1 MFIAR
6 TRFSLFLPQSKGWNL
21 SRDFESIAKY
31 KDILF
36 EERRLNFRINFLK
49 NIILPLLESAS
60 EGYSFLHIIE
70 YSESLPI
77 KYINS
82 LIFLEKKYSFVKL
95 NVFDESGVPNYKTN
109 SLIIEHFNLKAF
121 NQDVWLGRF
130 VLDDDDC
137 VSLNYFKIMNN
148 YLTKCYED
156 FYVSL
161 GLGVVGV
168 FDENHQ
174 PVHYAEMYKPKIN
187 IGFMNVGRYSSEDK
201 KVYFSKNGGPHMSMD
216 KATRVI
222 LDSREVAFYWSRH
235 PYQDTRLNKSQKQVD
250 KILASLEALP
260 SFEKERLD
268 KNFGLD
274 FYDKIQGFDIH
285 GNFIKP

>member
-21 SRDFESIAKY
+21 SRDLEDIAKY
-31 KDILF
+31 KEILF
-36 EERRLNFRINFLK
+36 EEKRLNFRINFLK
-49 NIILPLLESAS
+49 KIILPLLESAS
-60 EGYSFLHIIE
+60 KGYKLLHIIE

-77 KYINS
+77 NYINN
-82 LIFLEKKYSFVKL
+82 LKKLEIKYSFVKL
-95 NVFDESGVPNYKTN
+95 NAFDEFGIPKYKTN
-109 SLIIEHFNLKAF
+109 AMIIDHFNLKAL
-121 NQDVWLGRF
+121 NKDIWLGRF

-137 VSLNYFKIMNN
+137 ISLDYFKIMEN

-161 GLGVVGV
+161 GLGIVGV
-168 FDENHQ
+168 FDERNQ
-174 PVHYAEMYKPKIN
+174 LVHCAEMYKPKIN

-222 LDSREVAFYWSRH
+222 LDSREIGFYWSRH
-235 PYQDTRLNKSQKQVD
+235 PYQDTRLNKSQKQIE
-250 KILASLEALP
+250 KILGSLEALP
-260 SFEKERLD
+260 LIKEEQLSKSFGSSFYNKL
-268 KNFGLD
+268 KNIATD
-274 FYDKIQGFDIH
+274 TSFD
-285 GNFIKP
+285 